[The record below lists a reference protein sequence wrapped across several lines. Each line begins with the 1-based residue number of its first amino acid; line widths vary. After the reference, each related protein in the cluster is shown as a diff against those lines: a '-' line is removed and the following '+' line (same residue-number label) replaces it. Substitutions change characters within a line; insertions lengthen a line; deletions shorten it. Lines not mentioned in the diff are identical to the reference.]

1 MRIAIPILFAV
12 FFSSCILSNHK
23 EEKQMDSTYVDQAFS
38 DTLDGKVVGVYVLK
52 NNKGMEA
59 QITNYGAT
67 LVKLTVPDKQ
77 GIPADVVLGYDNL
90 EGYYKGGSYFGCV
103 VGRYANRIGK
113 AKFNLGGKDY
123 MLAANNGPNTLHGGL
138 KGFDKV
144 VWDAKQEGNSV
155 TMTYTSKDGE
165 EGYPG
170 NLTVSVKYTL
180 DSSKNRLQIDY
191 LAETD
196 KETVLNITNHSYF
209 NLEGQGAGEI
219 LDHEIMINASAIT
232 PVDSTLIPTG
242 KIQKLA
248 GTAFDFSKPTKIG
261 ARINDSTDQQI
272 LYGLG
277 YDHNFVLNGAEG
289 EMKLAAKVTAPRSG
303 RVMEVY
309 TTQPGVQFYT
319 GNFLDGKEQGKGS
332 SYKHR
337 TGFCLETQHFPD
349 SPNQPSFPSTVLKPG
364 EKFQSSTYFEFPAL

>member
-1 MRIAIPILFAV
+1 
-12 FFSSCILSNHK
+12 
-23 EEKQMDSTYVDQAFS
+23 MDSTYVDQAFS